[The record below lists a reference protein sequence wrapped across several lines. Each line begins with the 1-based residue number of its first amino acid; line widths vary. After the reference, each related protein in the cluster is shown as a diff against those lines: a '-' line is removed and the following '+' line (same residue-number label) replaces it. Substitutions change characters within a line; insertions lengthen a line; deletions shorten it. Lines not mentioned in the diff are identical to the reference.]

1 MKYFK
6 IIVGVVL
13 ILAASRFIPHPPNFT
28 SLIALSFY
36 IPAIFGIKFI
46 PVVIFAFLMTDLFIG
61 FHSLMFFTWGSVL
74 IIGLIS
80 KYFYEKISQRILA
93 LILSI
98 MIFFIVS
105 NFGVWLI
112 GNIYT
117 TDLQGLI
124 NCYILALPFLGNTIL
139 STILFSLIIEVAIF
153 YLKNKKYF
161 IKNYSQL

>member
-46 PVVIFAFLMTDLFIG
+46 PVVIFVFLMTDLFIG
-61 FHSLMFFTWGSVL
+61 FHSLMFLLEGSVL

-153 YLKNKKYF
+153 YLKNKKYL